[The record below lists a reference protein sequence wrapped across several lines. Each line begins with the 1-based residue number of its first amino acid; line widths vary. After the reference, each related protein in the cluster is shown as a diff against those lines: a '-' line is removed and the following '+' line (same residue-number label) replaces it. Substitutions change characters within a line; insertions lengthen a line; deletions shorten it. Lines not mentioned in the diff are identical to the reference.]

1 MQNSK
6 NKFKKLL
13 VGLLIFPLVILFVTA
28 CFDITGVTQPSTA
41 KVGETITITVDVNY
55 DSEDTDQNYKFLI
68 FGMMAPKSWD
78 IANNAVVAFSSS
90 VNQSPDRPGS
100 GNMIA
105 DPQDLTFWGNKSKGS
120 DGNETGNTWTQDMNA
135 ILDIGENYG
144 EVEWV
149 AFRSENPIDASQIS
163 VDGTITVTLTVG
175 DGHTG
180 AQLGYWIGSHNDG
193 FKQEDSIDS
202 STQDAESRFWDTGYA
217 SINITGAASGST
229 DLTGPAPTFTAFISP
244 EGYLF
249 DDIITVRFDAKEGFN
264 GANTALLNANAVH
277 LNATIMLGD
286 GTTITKAD
294 RDAASS
300 MTLVGNNI
308 WEITMWPPGYFD
320 VTAGNLITEI
330 HLSFSNADGSITVRN
345 PGYDSDIVFGA
356 NCQ

>member
-1 MQNSK
+1 M
-6 NKFKKLL
+6 
-13 VGLLIFPLVILFVTA
+13 IFATL
-28 CFDITGVTQPSTA
+28 
-41 KVGETITITVDVNY
+41 
-55 DSEDTDQNYKFLI
+55 
-68 FGMMAPKSWD
+68 
-78 IANNAVVAFSSS
+78 
-90 VNQSPDRPGS
+90 SP
-100 GNMIA
+100 
-105 DPQDLTFWGNKSKGS
+105 
-120 DGNETGNTWTQDMNA
+120 
-135 ILDIGENYG
+135 
-144 EVEWV
+144 
-149 AFRSENPIDASQIS
+149 
-163 VDGTITVTLTVG
+163 
-175 DGHTG
+175 
-180 AQLGYWIGSHNDG
+180 WIGSHNDG